1 MSTKPARRG
10 HLLKKAFNKSLL
22 SPELKYDQHKTK
34 PDNVKKNVTEDV
46 PLNRKKYHSP
56 TKLLALLAWGNKPD
70 MKGAKPKRT

>member
-1 MSTKPARRG
+1 
-10 HLLKKAFNKSLL
+10 
-22 SPELKYDQHKTK
+22 LKYDQHKTK